1 MPSWRNW
8 QTQRLQ
14 TPPASVV
21 IVQVDQGAPSC
32 GRGGTGRRAGLKPR
46 TFASSK
52 LAART
57 LPSPSGRR
65 HRSYTP
71 TFRGSNPCGSTNNA
85 FLAQRESVALTWR
98 RPPVRSRQDAPST
111 GRESEWRGPRP
122 ITGWQKVRILP
133 LPPTTRTQQNEQHRQ
148 TLRMC
153 DRSGERARLLIW
165 WRASAQRG
173 FESRHILQPCS
184 KHWTSYR
191 SGRTGRTLNPM
202 AQAHRR
208 FESCLVLHVLFGRPC
223 PRGEI
228 GRRIILRG

>member
-21 IVQVDQGAPSC
+21 IVQVDQGAPLC
-32 GRGGTGRRAGLKPR
+32 GRGGTGRRAGLKPWS
-46 TFASSK
+46 FASSN

-57 LPSPSGRR
+57 TS
-65 HRSYTP
+65 
-71 TFRGSNPCGSTNNA
+71 
-85 FLAQRESVALTWR
+85 
-98 RPPVRSRQDAPST
+98 RSRRQADKGIGPTHRHSGVRIPAGVPTT

-133 LPPTTRTQQNEQHRQ
+133 LPPTTRTKQNEQHRQ

-165 WRASAQRG
+165 WRASAHRG
-173 FESRHILQPCS
+173 FESRHILQIMLQIMFQ
-184 KHWTSYR
+184 
-191 SGRTGRTLNPM
+191 TLDQLP
-202 AQAHRR
+202 
-208 FESCLVLHVLFGRPC
+208 
-223 PRGEI
+223 
-228 GRRIILRG
+228 